1 MKCVRTFTTMALILV
16 LGAVAAQAQR
26 ASRQWVLLGERTV
39 TDRGDHDVLPVT
51 GARGSFDAIRFEV
64 RNHAVDF
71 RRVTI
76 HFANGDD
83 QTVELRA
90 TIPAGG
96 ESRVIDIDGAN
107 RVIRE
112 VEFWYDAKTLGRGGR
127 ALVRVLGRH

>member
-1 MKCVRTFTTMALILV
+1 M
-16 LGAVAAQAQR
+16 
-26 ASRQWVLLGERTV
+26 
-39 TDRGDHDVLPVT
+39 
-51 GARGSFDAIRFEV
+51 
-64 RNHAVDF
+64 DF